1 MDNMKYTGAACGV
14 RRAVFLVDRNCPCA
28 ACDVRRAGFP
38 VPRFLVW
45 LVLLFFSLTL
55 WGEELAPGEENAA
68 HRTPHAAPV
77 QPAQPFSVETS
88 ASANAL
94 NIGETLVVTV
104 TYRWPAGW
112 TVVAPNG
119 EPDPA
124 RDFTN
129 AFVTNLPP
137 PQKNSSGQEERRV
150 FTVTLLANRDGAW
163 ELPRPT
169 LTVQTPDGTRSV
181 VASSVL
187 VQVGAE
193 DKPAE
198 LPPPRQAWT
207 RAKGPADH
215 QRAWWILGIALVAI
229 AGLVA
234 LLLARR
240 RQQETT
246 RTPWE
251 QFYED
256 WQTASTAAD
265 GKEAGARLSFA
276 LRRCLGTVF
285 RFDGPAATTREATAF
300 LRSRLPDDEFSE
312 LARLL
317 ESLDAL
323 RWAPEHLPPSAVR
336 PLIEQ
341 GRGWNTALKRR
352 LDAEAELLRAAG
364 GPKRDAGMAAAADK
378 AAGAGREP
386 T

>member
-1 MDNMKYTGAACGV
+1 MLMLAYCVTFGFAAEPTHQADIG
-14 RRAVFLVDRNCPCA
+14 
-28 ACDVRRAGFP
+28 
-38 VPRFLVW
+38 
-45 LVLLFFSLTL
+45 
-55 WGEELAPGEENAA
+55 
-68 HRTPHAAPV
+68 HRTSDIG
-77 QPAQPFSVETS
+77 PFSVELS
-88 ASANAL
+88 ASANTV
-94 NIGETLVVTV
+94 NIGDTLTVTV

-124 RDFTN
+124 KDFAN

-207 RAKGPADH
+207 RAKGPANH
-215 QRAWWILGIALVAI
+215 ERAWWILGIALVAI

-300 LRSRLPDDEFSE
+300 LRSRLPDDEFRE

-364 GPKRDAGMAAAADK
+364 GKNVAANK
-378 AAGAGREP
+378 AAGAGKEP

>member
-1 MDNMKYTGAACGV
+1 MDKNRDEGLGARGCIPPRCA
-14 RRAVFLVDRNCPCA
+14 RAWIVV
-28 ACDVRRAGFP
+28 G
-38 VPRFLVW
+38 
-45 LVLLFFSLTL
+45 LLLMGALPGWSAEANTAN
-55 WGEELAPGEENAA
+55 APST
-68 HRTPHAAPV
+68 TPAPSPSPLS
-77 QPAQPFSVETS
+77 PAPFSVELS
-88 ASANAL
+88 ASANSVSSVNVGEAL
-94 NIGETLVVTV
+94 VITV

-124 RDFTN
+124 KDFAN

-137 PQKNSSGQEERRV
+137 PQKHSSGQEERRV
-150 FTVTLLANRDGAW
+150 FTITVLPSRDGAW

-169 LTVQTPDGTRSV
+169 LTVQTPEGTRSV
-181 VASSVL
+181 VASTVL

-215 QRAWWILGIALVAI
+215 ERAWWILGIALVAI

-234 LLLARR
+234 LLLSRR
-240 RQQETT
+240 RQQETA

-276 LRRCLGTVF
+276 LRRCLGTIF

-300 LRSRLPDDEFSE
+300 LRSRLPDDEFRE

-364 GPKRDAGMAAAADK
+364 GKNLAANKDAGVGKD
-378 AAGAGREP
+378 AGAGREP